1 MGWVDRARSV
11 EAYED
16 AAFDASLV
24 ASFQVASVATRPI
37 RFYTPTF
44 KAFNSCELKGCGKNS
59 FPAFSIT
66 AGGCAL
72 QCDHCRA
79 KILEPMIPATN
90 SAMLEQKVDELV
102 ASQDL
107 KGFLLSGG
115 SNRRNEVAYERF
127 YPAVERIKRRHPHLK
142 IAMHTALLDRSRAR
156 AMANAGTDVAMM
168 DVIGSQ
174 ETIEQVYH
182 LDRPIAD
189 FEATLAALCET
200 SMAVVPH
207 IVIGLHYG
215 QLKGEWAALDIVARH
230 NRVSALVLVV
240 VMPFYAAAETPFRT
254 VPPDEIGQVF
264 LAARQRIADRPVL
277 LGCAR
282 PAGQHKR
289 LTDAYAVMAGLDG
302 IAFPADGAVELAGIL
317 GRPAEQHH
325 ACCSM
330 IVNGADDA
338 QFAAGSR
345 TFLAAATT

>member
-1 MGWVDRARSV
+1 MGWIDRARAL

-16 AAFDASLV
+16 TVFDASLV
-24 ASFQVASVATRPI
+24 ASYQTASVARRPI

-44 KAFNSCELKGCGKNS
+44 RAFDSCELKGCGKNS

-66 AGGCAL
+66 SGGCAL

-79 KILEPMIPATN
+79 KILEPMIPATTPT
-90 SAMLEQKVDELV
+90 MLEKTVDELV
-102 ASQDL
+102 ATQDL

-127 YPAVERIKRRHPHLK
+127 YPAVERIKRQYPHLQV
-142 IAMHTALLDRSRAR
+142 AMHTALLDRARAR
-156 AMANAGTDVAMM
+156 AMASAGTDVAMM
-168 DVIGSQ
+168 DVIGAQ
-174 ETIEQVYH
+174 ETIDQVYH
-182 LDRPIAD
+182 LDRPVAD

-215 QLKGEWAALDIVARH
+215 QLRGEWTALEIVARYS
-230 NRVSALVLVV
+230 RVSALVLVV

-254 VPPDEIGQVF
+254 VPPDEIGQIF
-264 LAARQRIADRPVL
+264 LAARQHIANRPVL

-282 PAGQHKR
+282 PAGIHKR
-289 LTDAYAVMAGLDG
+289 MTDAYAVMAGLDG
-302 IAFPADGAVELAGIL
+302 IAFPADGAVELANLL
-317 GRPAEQHH
+317 GRPMEQHH

-345 TFLAAATT
+345 TFLAAAS